1 MGFLGRTE
9 SLKTAMDIVN
19 AARELAQTV
28 DAIKAANRELVDWVN
43 ANEQEVPIELQQKI
57 IQLSNAIHKF

>member
-1 MGFLGRTE
+1 MGFLGRAD
-9 SLKTAMDIVN
+9 SMKTAIDIVN

-28 DAIKAANRELVDWVN
+28 DAIKVANRELVDWVN
-43 ANEQEVPIELQQKI
+43 ANAQEVPLELQQKI

>member
-43 ANEQEVPIELQQKI
+43 ANAQEVPIELQQKI

>member
-1 MGFLGRTE
+1 MGFIGRAE

-43 ANEQEVPIELQQKI
+43 ANAQEVPIELQQKI

>member
-28 DAIKAANRELVDWVN
+28 DAIKVANRELVDWVN
-43 ANEQEVPIELQQKI
+43 ANAQEVPLELQQKI